1 MADKLIF
8 PIGFDLESGIK
19 AAEGKAD
26 NLLRQLEHRM
36 NQHPLQV
43 KVEMDGSKFAMF
55 SRQFSNN
62 IDGISNKIAQA
73 NRLWNEMRFDVKF
86 DAGGNLSRRAQVVF
100 DAFKQLIGASETMG
114 QRLNQV
120 NRQLQQSE
128 AETTRLITV
137 EYDKRKRQI
146 DQQIR
151 DKERQAAA
159 EERVRQSQLK
169 GVNVGYVDLQ
179 KQTEAVRN
187 LRLQYQAILPMLNA
201 MAQKRVNI
209 KIGIDRQFEADI
221 NRINS
226 EIARLRQ
233 SNLQLG
239 AKGDTNAIQA
249 NLVAIRQLEAE
260 LQRISQQKIDLL
272 NTNKINGDLA
282 RLRTEIASVFGELQT
297 AERKLASDN
306 SLNAALDAQSQ
317 KVLNLHTQIQKLDQQ
332 IAQLNA
338 QGKMYNADGSF
349 STQATAV
356 LQQRIAL
363 TKELEQAAVTGQ
375 QAQIKLE
382 QQLREEKRRTDQEAK
397 QAAREAEQQ
406 AKAEAAARK
415 QAIEAANAEN
425 KARQAAYNVRR
436 KQGLETQRIL
446 QKEAKSIADITAQ
459 LQIQQQRLNT
469 ANVGSAKFN
478 KIAKEV
484 KRLTA
489 ELDKANQKMREL
501 TGQTTS
507 GANKQAS
514 AVNKVSQEF
523 KKQDTYV
530 SRLIKRLAVYAGF
543 QQISSFLTNVRQ
555 VTAEFELQRVSLGA
569 IIRDQN
575 KANQIFSQIKQFAI
589 KSPVKILDLTKY
601 TKQVA
606 AYRVEAD
613 ELFDTTKRLADISVG
628 LGVDMSRIVLAY
640 GQVKAA
646 SYLRAAEV
654 RQFTE
659 AGIPMLEL
667 VAEKLTK
674 MNGELVTTEQAMDT
688 ISKRGVGFGIVK
700 EIFEDMTNAGGMFYN
715 MQEKQGNTL
724 YGMWAKLGDAAS
736 VMYEQIGNTGWVN
749 DTMKGMIQ
757 SLSELMR
764 EWKAWAKTI
773 AVSGISI
780 VAYIAWMKLAA
791 VSSTQVGLQTA
802 KYRMELQRLQ
812 MQYMNTSGTARL
824 YTLSQIGATR
834 AMQIGTTA
842 SIAFSK
848 ALKMISMVSFGAIGF
863 ALMWL
868 TEKLFFV
875 KSTADEVKESLDK
888 INAETSV
895 EQEKSVRNFEHL
907 AKVATDTTKGY
918 KERKDALDELQQTYS
933 KILPQEAL
941 ELEYLDKLKGN
952 YNSLTNSIRTYIA
965 EQQRR
970 KGLDEIS
977 SVYGTK
983 KLEYQMSASDIFKK
997 AGWSEQEIG
1006 RFWAKFYE
1014 AAKNPAKG
1022 ITEIVRESLVFAG
1035 RDAEKD
1041 FEGIFRRLTENSG
1054 FAGRNGSMA
1063 KYFKGRLGGNLWN
1076 VDDVVMLRDLIRSE
1090 ESDIKELETTT
1101 KSAAAAASKFAEAW
1115 ENASKKIAN
1124 AKLTGPNGK
1133 AVDRDS
1139 FLGSQMLKNFEIKEL
1154 AGILQDGFSE
1164 ASLAW
1169 DSGFGNLINKIDASK
1184 PELIS
1189 TLDFEAIINTIK
1201 EKLNDTSL
1209 EESQRNLLENLLT
1222 TAQQAQQKYWGL
1234 VPKDVIV
1241 QTTQNRLTQIVRAAK
1256 LCMDDY
1262 VKYQMKTG
1270 QTLEDYRKDLKGNI
1284 DNLKNEVKGYLYAL
1298 KQVLAGEAVYAGQLG
1313 YGMPKAQIEAKVK
1326 NLQDAQK
1333 VLETL
1338 YGELP
1343 NFDKQESKSGG
1354 TKSDPR
1360 LQNLKE
1366 EISLTKKLYDEYH
1379 KLEKQIGATK
1389 AAEKIQQIYTNTIKT
1404 LQERAGNYG
1413 FKFELP
1419 FTDENLK
1426 ANMQHFIDKMKEL
1439 QKLKDKKGKPLFPN
1453 IGKEIDEAVA
1463 QLEDVDFNS
1472 LQKQLEKKLKDLADR
1487 ISRTKTAKEFY
1498 DKILKS
1504 TRDVE
1509 LAANMTLSVF
1519 GIDGSGLA
1527 KQTADQIRTLV
1538 EGIGKEIPKGIINL
1552 DEAINPTKLRE
1563 WADELAKIE
1572 GVTEVAE
1579 KLKKIADD
1587 EEKVDQKRHD
1597 RWAKDLEKAKEYAD
1611 KRIELA
1617 QYTADQIAEIEAKQ
1631 KMLDPNDVNYKA
1643 QMAMYDEMIRQY
1655 RQREKT
1661 EAAKLDYEQVKEQIG
1676 MFDDLGVRI
1685 GSAFEQILV
1694 DLKAYTQSP
1703 DFAQLGLE
1711 AQKNVYQQIA
1721 KIEDRM
1727 AEGFQGVGIG
1737 TVSEYVR
1744 EYSTA
1749 ASEYLTAQRQLK
1761 DATLAAIDAD
1771 RKYNEAKK
1779 SGNQATIDAALA
1791 EKQLADS
1798 RVVSATAAV
1807 NTAGANLHR
1816 TQSNAARASE
1826 KFNNNLQKVESS
1838 LQSLNNGALRALWD
1852 LLGDKGKRSVGEFL
1866 SGSYKMVKAIDK
1878 LTKALADSGSDM
1890 GKLSQSI
1897 VKNLATALSGID
1909 PEDSEAIAKAA
1920 TESLKQTLSSV
1931 INDKGVVELLS
1942 NTLSKNIGEIASQ
1955 ALSGVLSTED
1965 AVNKVGALIDGI
1977 ADAASKTGEMWG
1989 AIISLVLS
1997 LLDEFAENGIGTF
2010 LGELLDKVGEAVEG
2024 ILANLLTESIPK
2036 ILGSVGNVVKG
2047 VGTGLGDLLTFGIF
2061 DLTGQKRIKRAN
2073 KEIKRQQELLENLEY
2088 AYERLEKVADKAF
2101 GKDYTSNIR
2110 QQKETL
2116 EAEIEARKKQLAAEK
2131 SKGKKADKN
2140 KKKEYQE
2147 AIRDLGDQLAEL
2159 EGKVAEQ
2166 MFGTDLTSAA
2176 RDFAKAWLDA
2186 YKEFGSTADAMS
2198 EKFHEMIEN
2207 MVVESLLAKV
2217 MENALRPAFKMI
2229 DEYEGDFSNPSFWQE
2244 VTKLAKEGADNANN
2258 GARVMM
2264 QFLEQAGMNIREL
2277 GGDLTGISKEVASAS
2292 SEEINANTAALNVQN
2307 YYASHLP
2314 LISQNVMAIRTL
2326 VEQGNAIM
2334 ISRPAVDMTALWNQ
2348 HLELQQGIY
2357 RHTAQTVDECRAIA
2371 SHCSN
2376 IADTLSRVVIPNGAT
2391 TARASIKVRM

>member
-187 LRLQYQAILPMLNA
+187 LRLQYEAILPMLNA

-983 KLEYQMSASDIFKK
+983 KLEYQRSASDIFKK

-1270 QTLEDYRKDLKGNI
+1270 QTLEDYRKDLKGNT
-1284 DNLKNEVKGYLYAL
+1284 
-1298 KQVLAGEAVYAGQLG
+1298 LAGIQ
-1313 YGMPKAQIEAKVK
+1313 
-1326 NLQDAQK
+1326 
-1333 VLETL
+1333 
-1338 YGELP
+1338 
-1343 NFDKQESKSGG
+1343 
-1354 TKSDPR
+1354 TKP
-1360 LQNLKE
+1360 
-1366 EISLTKKLYDEYH
+1366 
-1379 KLEKQIGATK
+1379 
-1389 AAEKIQQIYTNTIKT
+1389 
-1404 LQERAGNYG
+1404 
-1413 FKFELP
+1413 
-1419 FTDENLK
+1419 
-1426 ANMQHFIDKMKEL
+1426 
-1439 QKLKDKKGKPLFPN
+1439 
-1453 IGKEIDEAVA
+1453 
-1463 QLEDVDFNS
+1463 
-1472 LQKQLEKKLKDLADR
+1472 
-1487 ISRTKTAKEFY
+1487 
-1498 DKILKS
+1498 
-1504 TRDVE
+1504 
-1509 LAANMTLSVF
+1509 
-1519 GIDGSGLA
+1519 
-1527 KQTADQIRTLV
+1527 QTA
-1538 EGIGKEIPKGIINL
+1538 
-1552 DEAINPTKLRE
+1552 
-1563 WADELAKIE
+1563 
-1572 GVTEVAE
+1572 
-1579 KLKKIADD
+1579 
-1587 EEKVDQKRHD
+1587 
-1597 RWAKDLEKAKEYAD
+1597 
-1611 KRIELA
+1611 
-1617 QYTADQIAEIEAKQ
+1617 
-1631 KMLDPNDVNYKA
+1631 
-1643 QMAMYDEMIRQY
+1643 
-1655 RQREKT
+1655 
-1661 EAAKLDYEQVKEQIG
+1661 
-1676 MFDDLGVRI
+1676 
-1685 GSAFEQILV
+1685 
-1694 DLKAYTQSP
+1694 
-1703 DFAQLGLE
+1703 
-1711 AQKNVYQQIA
+1711 
-1721 KIEDRM
+1721 
-1727 AEGFQGVGIG
+1727 
-1737 TVSEYVR
+1737 TV
-1744 EYSTA
+1744 
-1749 ASEYLTAQRQLK
+1749 
-1761 DATLAAIDAD
+1761 
-1771 RKYNEAKK
+1771 
-1779 SGNQATIDAALA
+1779 
-1791 EKQLADS
+1791 
-1798 RVVSATAAV
+1798 
-1807 NTAGANLHR
+1807 
-1816 TQSNAARASE
+1816 
-1826 KFNNNLQKVESS
+1826 
-1838 LQSLNNGALRALWD
+1838 
-1852 LLGDKGKRSVGEFL
+1852 
-1866 SGSYKMVKAIDK
+1866 
-1878 LTKALADSGSDM
+1878 
-1890 GKLSQSI
+1890 
-1897 VKNLATALSGID
+1897 
-1909 PEDSEAIAKAA
+1909 
-1920 TESLKQTLSSV
+1920 
-1931 INDKGVVELLS
+1931 
-1942 NTLSKNIGEIASQ
+1942 
-1955 ALSGVLSTED
+1955 
-1965 AVNKVGALIDGI
+1965 
-1977 ADAASKTGEMWG
+1977 
-1989 AIISLVLS
+1989 
-1997 LLDEFAENGIGTF
+1997 
-2010 LGELLDKVGEAVEG
+2010 
-2024 ILANLLTESIPK
+2024 
-2036 ILGSVGNVVKG
+2036 
-2047 VGTGLGDLLTFGIF
+2047 
-2061 DLTGQKRIKRAN
+2061 
-2073 KEIKRQQELLENLEY
+2073 
-2088 AYERLEKVADKAF
+2088 
-2101 GKDYTSNIR
+2101 
-2110 QQKETL
+2110 
-2116 EAEIEARKKQLAAEK
+2116 
-2131 SKGKKADKN
+2131 
-2140 KKKEYQE
+2140 
-2147 AIRDLGDQLAEL
+2147 
-2159 EGKVAEQ
+2159 
-2166 MFGTDLTSAA
+2166 
-2176 RDFAKAWLDA
+2176 
-2186 YKEFGSTADAMS
+2186 
-2198 EKFHEMIEN
+2198 
-2207 MVVESLLAKV
+2207 
-2217 MENALRPAFKMI
+2217 
-2229 DEYEGDFSNPSFWQE
+2229 
-2244 VTKLAKEGADNANN
+2244 
-2258 GARVMM
+2258 
-2264 QFLEQAGMNIREL
+2264 
-2277 GGDLTGISKEVASAS
+2277 
-2292 SEEINANTAALNVQN
+2292 
-2307 YYASHLP
+2307 
-2314 LISQNVMAIRTL
+2314 
-2326 VEQGNAIM
+2326 
-2334 ISRPAVDMTALWNQ
+2334 
-2348 HLELQQGIY
+2348 
-2357 RHTAQTVDECRAIA
+2357 
-2371 SHCSN
+2371 
-2376 IADTLSRVVIPNGAT
+2376 
-2391 TARASIKVRM
+2391 